1 MLGIGLVHHVAHAR
15 RPVVEG
21 TVSTT
26 DGRQAAELLRGRRGQ
41 VRLRAVRI
49 ERRVLVELLLG
60 LWLWLG
66 LIMRELRIARRGT
79 TEAGIHLR
87 RVLILEGTDILLLQL
102 LHDAWVQ
109 HHLALSI
116 RTQH

>member
-49 ERRVLVELLLG
+49 ER
-60 LWLWLG
+60 
-66 LIMRELRIARRGT
+66 
-79 TEAGIHLR
+79 
-87 RVLILEGTDILLLQL
+87 
-102 LHDAWVQ
+102 
-109 HHLALSI
+109 
-116 RTQH
+116 